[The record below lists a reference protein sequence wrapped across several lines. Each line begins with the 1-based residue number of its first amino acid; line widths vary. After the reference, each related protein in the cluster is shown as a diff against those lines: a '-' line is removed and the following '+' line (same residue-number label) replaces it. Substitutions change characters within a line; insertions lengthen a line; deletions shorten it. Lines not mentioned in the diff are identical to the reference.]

1 MENRIKEILADST
14 IGSLVAK
21 DGNIKIELELYT
33 EEIVEIVFS
42 DVQSFVARSEWS
54 SPEEINCLVVDEQ
67 KYSFKNS
74 FDEVVLEIE
83 AKAIKINKSKL

>member
-1 MENRIKEILADST
+1 ME
-14 IGSLVAK
+14 AK

-54 SPEEINCLVVDEQ
+54 TPEEINCLVGEEE

-74 FDEVVLEIE
+74 FEDVVLEIE
-83 AKAIKINKSKL
+83 AKDIKISKIKL